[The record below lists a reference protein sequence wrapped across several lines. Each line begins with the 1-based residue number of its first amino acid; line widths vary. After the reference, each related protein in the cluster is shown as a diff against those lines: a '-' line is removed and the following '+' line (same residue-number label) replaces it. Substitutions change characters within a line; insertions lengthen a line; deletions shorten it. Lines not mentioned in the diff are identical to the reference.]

1 MDDKGRERV
10 ATSAFRE
17 KNPVGTVFTVT
28 KEKKMTTIKL
38 ILALATAVVLTG
50 CATTDG
56 TRQGPTLQ
64 EVRDTACP
72 IVIGVVM
79 GLQVEP
85 SIDQVTRDRLAKT
98 LPGIETACSYA
109 GDWEDLRSLAQVAF
123 TPILAYVGESNM
135 TPEQKQAAIIALTT
149 AKLVI
154 LSYHPPAVEQ

>member
-1 MDDKGRERV
+1 
-10 ATSAFRE
+10 
-17 KNPVGTVFTVT
+17 
-28 KEKKMTTIKL
+28 MTTKYAQYTQDL
-38 ILALATAVVLTG
+38 ILFLFGAAVVLILTG

-85 SIDQVTRDRLAKT
+85 SIDQVTRDRLGNA
-98 LPGIETACSYA
+98 LPGIEQACSYS
-109 GDWEDLRSLAQVAF
+109 GDFEDLKALSQVAF
-123 TPILAYVGESNM
+123 TPLMAYIGESNM
-135 TPEQKQAAIIALTT
+135 TAEQKQAAIIALTT

-154 LSYHPPAVEQ
+154 LSYHPPKAVE

>member
-1 MDDKGRERV
+1 M
-10 ATSAFRE
+10 
-17 KNPVGTVFTVT
+17 N
-28 KEKKMTTIKL
+28 MIKL
-38 ILALATAVVLTG
+38 TIALMLTAVLAG

-85 SIDQVTRDRLAKT
+85 TIDQKTRDRLGSS
-98 LPGIETACSYA
+98 LPAIEQACSYT
-109 GDWEDLRSLAQVAF
+109 GDFEDLKALSQVAF
-123 TPILAYVGESNM
+123 TPLMAYIGESNM

-154 LSYHPPAVEQ
+154 LSYHPPKAVE

>member
-1 MDDKGRERV
+1 M
-10 ATSAFRE
+10 
-17 KNPVGTVFTVT
+17 NP
-28 KEKKMTTIKL
+28 IRL
-38 ILALATAVVLTG
+38 IAALALAAVLTG
-50 CATTDG
+50 CATNS

-98 LPGIETACSYA
+98 LPGIEMACSYA
-109 GDWEDLRSLAQVAF
+109 GDVEDLRALSQVAF
-123 TPILAYVGESNM
+123 TPPLAYIGESNM

-154 LSYHPPAVEQ
+154 LSYHPPKAVE

>member
-1 MDDKGRERV
+1 MK
-10 ATSAFRE
+10 
-17 KNPVGTVFTVT
+17 TV
-28 KEKKMTTIKL
+28 IA
-38 ILALATAVVLTG
+38 LALAVFLAG
-50 CATTDG
+50 CATNG
-56 TRQGPTLQ
+56 TKQGPTLQ

-85 SIDQVTRDRLAKT
+85 TIDQVTRDRLGKA

-109 GDWEDLRSLAQVAF
+109 GDFEDLKALSQVAF
-123 TPILAYVGESNM
+123 TPLLAYISESNM

-154 LSYHPPAVEQ
+154 LSYHPPKVVE

>member
-1 MDDKGRERV
+1 M
-10 ATSAFRE
+10 
-17 KNPVGTVFTVT
+17 NP
-28 KEKKMTTIKL
+28 IRL
-38 ILALATAVVLTG
+38 IAALALAAVLTG
-50 CATTDG
+50 CATNG
-56 TRQGPTLQ
+56 TKQGPTLQ

-85 SIDQVTRDRLAKT
+85 SIDQVTRDRLGKA
-98 LPGIETACSYA
+98 LPGIETACSYT
-109 GDWEDLRSLAQVAF
+109 GDFEDLKALSQVVF
-123 TPILAYVGESNM
+123 TPLMAYIGESNM

>member
-1 MDDKGRERV
+1 MSLTNLLE
-10 ATSAFRE
+10 
-17 KNPVGTVFTVT
+17 T
-28 KEKKMTTIKL
+28 KMPTIRL
-38 ILALATAVVLTG
+38 IAALAIAAVLAG
-50 CATTDG
+50 CATNG
-56 TRQGPTLQ
+56 TKQGPTLQ

-98 LPGIETACSYA
+98 LPGIESACSYA
-109 GDWEDLRSLAQVAF
+109 GDFEDLKALAQVAF
-123 TPILAYVGESNM
+123 NPLLAYIGESNM

>member
-1 MDDKGRERV
+1 MK
-10 ATSAFRE
+10 T
-17 KNPVGTVFTVT
+17 
-28 KEKKMTTIKL
+28 
-38 ILALATAVVLTG
+38 ILALALALILTG

-72 IVIGVVM
+72 ITIGVVM

-85 SIDQVTRDRLAKT
+85 TIDQVTRDRLAKV
-98 LPGIETACSYA
+98 LPTIETACSYA
-109 GDWEDLRSLAQVAF
+109 GSYDDLRALSEVAF
-123 TPILAYVGESNM
+123 KPILAFIGESNM

-154 LSYHPPAVEQ
+154 LSYHPPKAVE